1 MPASLLTSALRLRGW
16 WRGLDDS
23 HGAVG
28 WHKRLRSHSPDVC
41 FCYLIDAIHR
51 ADQLLPIVIPRLVY
65 RELKC
70 QAYIVYQAANLVCFC
85 ARLDHIPFIIA
96 NILVLHTLN
105 ILIICL

>member
-1 MPASLLTSALRLRGW
+1 MSSAPACSWTRLAKAVSISLSLLTSALRLRGW

-41 FCYLIDAIHR
+41 FCHLIDAIHR
-51 ADQLLPIVIPRLVY
+51 AEQLPPIVIPRLVY

-70 QAYIVYQAANLVCFC
+70 QAFIVCQAANQVGFC
-85 ARLDHIPFIIA
+85 A
-96 NILVLHTLN
+96 
-105 ILIICL
+105 

>member
-41 FCYLIDAIHR
+41 FCHLIDAIHR
-51 ADQLLPIVIPRLVY
+51 AEQLPPIVVSRLIES
-65 RELKC
+65 ELKR
-70 QAYIVYQAANLVCFC
+70 QTFVVRQTPNQIAFC
-85 ARLDHIPFIIA
+85 PRFRSEERRVGKECRCRWSLYH
-96 NILVLHTLN
+96 
-105 ILIICL
+105 